1 MCGRR
6 RWIWVDGGG
15 GDWGSGRGDETLEEL
30 DLVEGSFGVSGSGF
44 DDFESDVSV
53 HFVVLCEPDG
63 GEMAPAEFPD
73 DGVSAI
79 GKGVANVDGVVAALD
94 IVFPVFLVLGHDRS

>member
-1 MCGRR
+1 M
-6 RWIWVDGGG
+6 DGGG

-53 HFVVLCEPDG
+53 HSGVN
-63 GEMAPAEFPD
+63 
-73 DGVSAI
+73 GVSLRGI
-79 GKGVANVDGVVAALD
+79 E
-94 IVFPVFLVLGHDRS
+94 